1 MKHQTRREIP
11 RNANIRRRDFVGGL
25 AAGLAALTCADFCQ
39 ADDQPPVSAAIERAV
54 KKGLDF
60 LALQQ
65 IRESVFDA
73 EGEAGVA
80 VASRALLAFL
90 AAGHIP
96 DVGKHGFVVR
106 GAIEWLLR
114 RQNSQGWYGSSERGL
129 RPHVSATTA
138 LSQAYGVESS
148 SERRLSIHESLG
160 KAVSAILA
168 RQTAPKPAAEA
179 GGGWGAGQPNGRG
192 ENLPLTALALFAIRA
207 CSGIGFPVPQPVIP
221 RALDFT
227 LRCFDASSGGFGI
240 APAERADPRSTCA
253 GVVCLFACDATAAN
267 PDRLN
272 SATKFILA
280 HAAEMAAASDSV
292 GGIVPLAALKL
303 GSDVWS
309 AVAQP
314 LMARLVKAQQSD
326 GSWLGT
332 KQPGRPE
339 VSRIAATA
347 SVLSVL
353 TMSYP
358 LLPIYQHW
366 TVSNP

>member
-1 MKHQTRREIP
+1 MKYHARLRIG
-11 RNANIRRRDFVGGL
+11 NMYNVSRRDFVGGT
-25 AAGLAALTCADFCQ
+25 AAALAALTWAGFCQ
-39 ADDQPPVSAAIERAV
+39 AGDPPPVSADIERVV
-54 KKGLDF
+54 KNGLDY
-60 LALQQ
+60 LARQQ

-73 EGEAGVA
+73 EGDTGVG

-96 DVGKHGFVVR
+96 DVGRHGFVVR
-106 GAIEWLLR
+106 GTIDWLLR
-114 RQNSQGWYGSSERGL
+114 RQNSQGWYGPSERGL

-148 SERRLSIHESLG
+148 DERRLNVHESLG
-160 KAVSAILA
+160 KAVSAILS
-168 RQTAPKPAAEA
+168 RQTAQKPPAEP
-179 GGGWGAGQPNGRG
+179 GGGWGAGQSVGRG
-192 ENLPLTALALFAIRA
+192 ENLPLTALTLFALRA
-207 CSGIGFPVPQPVIP
+207 CGGVGFPIPQPVTS

-227 LRCFDASSGGFGI
+227 LRCFDTSTGGFGV

-253 GVVCLFACDATAAN
+253 GVLCLFACDATAAN

-272 SATKFILA
+272 SATKFILP
-280 HAAEMAAASDSV
+280 HAAGMAAASDSV

-314 LMARLVKAQQSD
+314 LMNRLVKAQQQD
-326 GSWLGT
+326 GSWPGA
-332 KQPGRPE
+332 KPQGRPE
-339 VSRIAATA
+339 VSRTAATA

-358 LLPIYQHW
+358 LLPIYQH
-366 TVSNP
+366 

>member
-1 MKHQTRREIP
+1 MNYHTRLTSTKPSTIL
-11 RNANIRRRDFVGGL
+11 RRDFVGGAAAAL
-25 AAGLAALTCADFCQ
+25 AAFACAGFCH
-39 ADDQPPVSAAIERAV
+39 ADDPPPVSAEIERAV
-54 KKGLDF
+54 KNGLDY
-60 LALQQ
+60 LARLQ
-65 IRESVFDA
+65 IRESIFEA

-90 AAGHIP
+90 AAGHVP

-106 GAIEWLLR
+106 GTIDWLLR
-114 RQNSQGWYGSSERGL
+114 RQNPQGLYGSSERGL
-129 RPHVSATTA
+129 RPHISATTA

-148 SERRLSIHESLG
+148 AERRLSVHESLG
-160 KAVSAILA
+160 KAVSAILS
-168 RQTAPKPAAEA
+168 RQTSQKYQGQPS
-179 GGGWGAGQPNGRG
+179 GGWGAGQPGGR
-192 ENLPLTALALFAIRA
+192 ENLPLTALTLFALRA
-207 CSGIGFPVPQPVIP
+207 CGGIGFSIPQPVTS

-227 LRCFDASSGGFGI
+227 LRCFDSSTGGFGV

-253 GVVCLFACDATAAN
+253 GVLCLFACDATAAN

-280 HAAEMAAASDSV
+280 HATEMAAASDSV

-303 GSDVWS
+303 GNDVWS

-314 LMARLVKAQQSD
+314 LMNRLVKAQQKD
-326 GSWLGT
+326 GSW
-332 KQPGRPE
+332 PGAKPQGRREISPTG
-339 VSRIAATA
+339 ATA

-358 LLPIYQHW
+358 LLPIYQH
-366 TVSNP
+366 